1 MKTLVVAIQK
11 GGQGKTFATC
21 HLGFDFHERGLRVL
35 VIDLDPQAN
44 ASYTLEGHDSGFAA
58 SRLFDRDTKALR
70 DWFTGREDDG
80 MALIAADPPLTNL
93 EKMDLREAAARL
105 KAAIAVLGEFFDV
118 CLIDTPPTVCNAMTA
133 AILSADF
140 MLSPIE
146 LEAFSLRGVKN
157 MVHIVSNLRKDNPQ
171 LSFLGM
177 VPNKV
182 DGRRPR
188 HVANLAA
195 LRESYPQLVLPLS
208 IGLRDSFAEAL
219 GERLPVWKVRKTAAR
234 TASKEARSLAAYIHD
249 KMGIKQ

>member
-21 HLGFDFHERGLRVL
+21 LLGFDFHERGLRVL
-35 VIDLDPQAN
+35 VIDLDSQGN
-44 ASYTLEGHDSGFAA
+44 ASYTLEGNDSGFAA
-58 SRLFDRDTKALR
+58 SRLFDRDTTALR
-70 DWFTGREDDG
+70 EWFTDRSDDG
-80 MALIAADPPLTNL
+80 MALIAADTPLTNL

-105 KAAIAVLGEFFDV
+105 KASIAVLSEFFDV

-133 AILSADF
+133 AILAADF

-146 LEAFSLRGVKN
+146 PEAFSLQGAKT
-157 MVHIVSNLRKDNPQ
+157 MVRIVANLRKDNPR

-177 VPNKV
+177 VTNKV

-188 HVANLAA
+188 HVANLEK
-195 LRESYPQLVLPLS
+195 LRSGYPQLILPMS

-219 GERLPVWKVRKTAAR
+219 GEKMPVWRIRKTAAR
-234 TASKEARSLAAYIHD
+234 EAAREARSLAEYIHN
-249 KMGIKQ
+249 KMGIDK